1 MTAIKLLFSLFHPI
15 EIVKKFTL
23 HFGGSPA
30 PQPASSTTSTQDLPA
45 WAKGYA
51 QDTLNKG
58 AALTDTSQNPYQAY
72 GGQRIADFSNLQNQA
87 FSQAGPGGFANTV
100 GQYMNPYQQNVT
112 DIQKREATRQFGI
125 QQAGQNAQAAQSG
138 AFGGSRQ
145 GVLQAEGQRNLNQQL
160 NDIQAQGSNAAYQN
174 AQNQYNTGLGQ
185 ELQMGGMQQSQNQQG
200 LNTAYNDFLAQ
211 KNYPYQQLSYMSNL
225 IRGTPMGM
233 NQTSQVYQAPP
244 NPLSQ
249 MAGLGTAGYAVSRMN
264 TGGSVTAQ
272 YPSGLGALALSK
284 M

>member
-1 MTAIKLLFSLFHPI
+1 MSVTYAHEPFSSFVEELQALLPEHYEELCV
-15 EIVKKFTL
+15 VKEYPL
-23 HFGGSPA
+23 DP
-30 PQPASSTTSTQDLPA
+30 D
-45 WAKGYA
+45 WATYA
-51 QDTLNKG
+51 RL
-58 AALTDTSQNPYQAY
+58 
-72 GGQRIADFSNLQNQA
+72 
-87 FSQAGPGGFANTV
+87 
-100 GQYMNPYQQNVT
+100 
-112 DIQKREATRQFGI
+112 E
-125 QQAGQNAQAAQSG
+125 QAGQNAQAAQSG

-160 NDIQAQGSNAAYQN
+160 NDIQAQGSNAAFQN

-249 MAGLGTAGYAVSRMN
+249 MAGLGTAGYAVSQMK